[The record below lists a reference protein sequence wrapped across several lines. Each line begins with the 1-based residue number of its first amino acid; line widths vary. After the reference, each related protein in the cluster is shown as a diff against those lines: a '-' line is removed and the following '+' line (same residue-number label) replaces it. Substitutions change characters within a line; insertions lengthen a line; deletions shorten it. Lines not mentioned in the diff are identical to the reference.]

1 MNKAEIFFD
10 AITGVRPE
18 LIEEALDYRF
28 RRVDRSRYLKAAAC
42 LALVVLVGF
51 AALRTGIVSGGSS
64 ANDTACNMSGDI
76 SEAPQE
82 PESSAAVGEAPEN
95 DLADATGGDGL
106 LQDADNKME
115 ESIPGESVSR
125 FTATVLE
132 VHEAYL
138 LVEPTE
144 GESILSSADRIEVP
158 LAGLEDLWDIQVGE
172 RIAVT
177 WAGTVMETY
186 PARLSRVLEL
196 VPAE

>member
-28 RRVDRSRYLKAAAC
+28 CRVDRSRYLKAAAC

-51 AALRTGIVSGGSS
+51 AALRTGIVSGGST
-64 ANDTACNMSGDI
+64 NDTACDMSGNM

-82 PESSAAVGEAPEN
+82 SESSAAVGEAPEN
-95 DLADATGGDGL
+95 DLADDNGGDGL

-132 VHEAYL
+132 VHGTYL

-158 LAGLEDLWDIQVGE
+158 LAGLEDLWDIQVGD

-196 VPAE
+196 VLVE